1 MKLLF
6 IIIILFFSLSHVY
19 AQTDS
24 STRIKKNSFSVAL
37 IDQPL
42 SLMYNATNFNLGISR
57 LIGNRVE
64 IHLNG
69 GFLKSFKST
78 TSEVVSFGF
87 PTSTST
93 KGAVFSFEERY
104 YLGKHKLFEPS
115 ILLFW
120 LQLFQYNSV
129 EQENTGY
136 YIAFQQ
142 RYQYTNTER
151 RETVLDF
158 VDNNPFVN
166 TNHYKTNDYIV
177 LRNQGGGY
185 FKFGYNAIK
194 KSGFTVDYA
203 VGIGITYISSSSENK
218 LGNNNDKD
226 GRFNK
231 EFDNGFGF
239 FFDLLYSFKIGWSF

>member
-6 IIIILFFSLSHVY
+6 IIIILFFSLNYVY

-24 STRIKKNSFSVAL
+24 SARIKKTSFSVAL

-42 SLMYNATNFNLGISR
+42 SLIYNATNFNLEISR
-57 LIGNRVE
+57 LIGKHVE

-78 TSEVVSFGF
+78 GPDVIHFGF
-87 PTSTST
+87 PTSIST
-93 KGAVFSFEERY
+93 KGMVLSLEERY
-104 YLGKHKLFEPS
+104 YLNKQKLFEPS

-120 LQLFQYNSV
+120 LQLFQYNSID
-129 EQENTGY
+129 QENTGY

-151 RETVLDF
+151 NSD
-158 VDNNPFVN
+158 D
-166 TNHYKTNDYIV
+166 YKTNNYIV

-203 VGIGITYISSSSENK
+203 VGIGVTYISSSSENK

-226 GRFNK
+226 GHFNK
-231 EFDNGFGF
+231 EFDNGSGF
-239 FFDLLYSFKIGWSF
+239 FFDFLYSFKIGWSF